1 MKFGDD
7 PLNGDFCTSFSYL
20 SILIFVRAKQ
30 KIYKHKNNYSEIKP
44 MRTSSQLYSVKILE

>member
-20 SILIFVRAKQ
+20 SIIFIRAKQ

-44 MRTSSQLYSVKILE
+44 MRTPSQLYSVEILE